1 MDTSAPEPTL
11 VEAEEVITAV
21 IRGVVDM
28 TALAAFFDSTFTRLP
43 AVVAGQGA
51 AITGPAFA
59 LYHGAPG
66 ATADLEAGFPT
77 AAAVETDDDVVA
89 SRLPGGRVARLVHEG
104 SFDQLGSSW
113 GRLQEWIAAEGLAPG
128 DDLWEVYVTE
138 PSPDMDPADLR
149 TELNWTIV

>member
-11 VEAEEVITAV
+11 VDVAETTTAV

-28 TALAAFFDSTFTRLP
+28 SELAAFFDSTFTRLP
-43 AVVAGQGA
+43 AVVAGQDV

-77 AAAVETDDDVVA
+77 AAAVETDGDVVA

-113 GRLQEWIAAEGLAPG
+113 GRLREWIAAEGLAPG
-128 DDLWEVYVTE
+128 DNLWEVYVTE
-138 PSPDMDPADLR
+138 PSPEMDPADLR
-149 TELNWTIV
+149 TELNWTID